1 MNESE
6 RRRYPRY
13 ETEILVT
20 IYIKDEKISGTII
33 DMGKHGFRLVSEKA
47 IQPGSQVMIAL
58 NFTDDYAING
68 IIKWS
73 SQIKR
78 DQNVVYIIGIEVESI
93 IWTYLKAMGFPE
105 WDELAAK
112 ILSETKNQKI
122 KIKMNTDG

>member
-78 DQNVVYIIGIEVESI
+78 DQNVVYSIGIEVESI
-93 IWTYLKAMGFPE
+93 IWTDLKAMGFPE

-112 ILSETKNQKI
+112 ILSETKTRK
-122 KIKMNTDG
+122 

>member
-93 IWTYLKAMGFPE
+93 IWTDLKAMGFPE